1 MYKRKR
7 AGNTITRKINSTKDT
22 AAKADKNHYISNSY
36 LEGFIPIDT
45 EYFTASDKHF
55 SRYYDA
61 IYILFHTGLRIS
73 EFCGLTV
80 SEVEF
85 GEMRIK
91 VDHQLQRTA
100 QMQYVIEEP
109 KTDKGIRYVPM
120 TEAVAACFRRI
131 IANRKTPK
139 VEPMVEGYA
148 GFLFLDKNDMPMV
161 ALHWE
166 KYLEHIIQKYN
177 KIYRVQMPKVTPHVC
192 RHTFCSNMAKSG
204 MNPKTLQYIMGHADI
219 SVTLNTYTHVNFDDA
234 RKKYIG

>member
-1 MYKRKR
+1 MLK
-7 AGNTITRKINSTKDT
+7 
-22 AAKADKNHYISNSY
+22 
-36 LEGFIPIDT
+36 FIQ
-45 EYFTASDKHF
+45 EDKHF

-80 SEVEF
+80 SEIEF

-109 KTDKGIRYVPM
+109 KKDKGIRYVPM
-120 TEAVAACFRRI
+120 TEAVAVCFRRI

-161 ALHWE
+161 ALH
-166 KYLEHIIQKYN
+166 
-177 KIYRVQMPKVTPHVC
+177 VC
-192 RHTFCSNMAKSG
+192 RHTYCSNMAKSG
-204 MNPKTLQYIMGHADI
+204 MNPKTLQYLMGHSDI
-219 SVTLNTYTHVNFDDA
+219 GVTLNTYTHLGLEDAVDELKRMEESDA
-234 RKKYIG
+234 RKELEKVKGENLVSQKMFRAI

>member
-1 MYKRKR
+1 MAILKPLPRSEYSF
-7 AGNTITRKINSTKDT
+7 TRKQQRDLLK
-22 AAKADKNHYISNSY
+22 
-36 LEGFIPIDT
+36 FIQ
-45 EYFTASDKHF
+45 EDKHF

-80 SEVEF
+80 SEIEF

-120 TEAVAACFRRI
+120 TEAVAASFRRI
-131 IANRKTPK
+131 IANLKTPK

-148 GFLFLDKNDMPMV
+148 GFLFLDKNDMRLLGYFHIRV
-161 ALHWE
+161 QDAVNAAATALH
-166 KYLEHIIQKYN
+166 K
-177 KIYRVQMPKVTPHVC
+177 
-192 RHTFCSNMAKSG
+192 AK
-204 MNPKTLQYIMGHADI
+204 P
-219 SVTLNTYTHVNFDDA
+219 
-234 RKKYIG
+234 

>member
-1 MYKRKR
+1 MLIRQKMCIRD
-7 AGNTITRKINSTKDT
+7 S
-22 AAKADKNHYISNSY
+22 
-36 LEGFIPIDT
+36 
-45 EYFTASDKHF
+45 
-55 SRYYDA
+55 YDA

-80 SEVEF
+80 SEIEF

-139 VEPMVEGYA
+139 VEPMLEGYA
-148 GFLFLDKNDMPMV
+148 GFLFLDKNDIDVYKSQVLVREFCEQQFVSKGMI
-161 ALHWE
+161 ADFA
-166 KYLEHIIQKYN
+166 I
-177 KIYRVQMPKVTPHVC
+177 HVLC
-192 RHTFCSNMAKSG
+192 WYGSHG
-204 MNPKTLQYIMGHADI
+204 
-219 SVTLNTYTHVNFDDA
+219 
-234 RKKYIG
+234 

>member
-1 MYKRKR
+1 MLK
-7 AGNTITRKINSTKDT
+7 
-22 AAKADKNHYISNSY
+22 
-36 LEGFIPIDT
+36 FIQ
-45 EYFTASDKHF
+45 EDKHF

-80 SEVEF
+80 SEIEF

-109 KTDKGIRYVPM
+109 KKDKGIRYVPM
-120 TEAVAACFRRI
+120 TEAVAVCFRRI
-131 IANRKTPK
+131 IVNRKMLN
-139 VEPMVEGYA
+139 VEPMVEGYV

-166 KYLEHIIQKYN
+166 KYLEHIVQKYN
-177 KIYRVQMPKVTPHVC
+177 KIYRIQMPKVTLHVC
-192 RHTFCSNMAKSG
+192 RHTYCTNMAKTG
-204 MNPKTLQYIMGHADI
+204 MNPKLLQYLMGHVEVATPMD
-219 SVTLNTYTHVNFDDA
+219 VYTHLGYKDA
-234 RKKYIG
+234 KRELEKVSGK

>member
-1 MYKRKR
+1 MLK
-7 AGNTITRKINSTKDT
+7 
-22 AAKADKNHYISNSY
+22 
-36 LEGFIPIDT
+36 FIQ
-45 EYFTASDKHF
+45 EDKHF

-80 SEVEF
+80 SEIEF

-148 GFLFLDKNDMPMV
+148 GFLFLDKKRYADGCPSLGKV
-161 ALHWE
+161 
-166 KYLEHIIQKYN
+166 LEHIIENTIKF
-177 KIYRVQMPKVTPHVC
+177 TPY
-192 RHTFCSNMAKSG
+192 
-204 MNPKTLQYIMGHADI
+204 P
-219 SVTLNTYTHVNFDDA
+219 DA
-234 RKKYIG
+234 ESYPSCMQAHLLL

>member
-1 MYKRKR
+1 
-7 AGNTITRKINSTKDT
+7 
-22 AAKADKNHYISNSY
+22 
-36 LEGFIPIDT
+36 
-45 EYFTASDKHF
+45 
-55 SRYYDA
+55 
-61 IYILFHTGLRIS
+61 
-73 EFCGLTV
+73 
-80 SEVEF
+80 
-85 GEMRIK
+85 
-91 VDHQLQRTA
+91 
-100 QMQYVIEEP
+100 MQYVIEEP

-177 KIYRVQMPKVTPHVC
+177 RIYRIQMPKVTPHVC

-204 MNPKTLQYIMGHADI
+204 MNPKTLQYIMGPV
-219 SVTLNTYTHVNFDDA
+219 SYTHLTYQAEKCMIIDFMEWMWQI
-234 RKKYIG
+234 RWIKMQ